1 VNPLLI
7 GPSLVVRALDD
18 LHAIALAAASLE
30 DIERRINERLGAIVA
45 LGEGV
50 DDRLAQVLEL
60 GDRIVALGA
69 RVDEITERVDRID
82 ARAESIMTTGEG
94 VEQAAKDVAVVGR
107 QIADALPVLQ
117 RAITMAE
124 PLEGAVERLGR
135 IVDRLPG
142 GMRARSGA

>member
-1 VNPLLI
+1 MNPLLI
-7 GPSLVVRALDD
+7 GPSLILRALDD
-18 LHAIALAAASLE
+18 LHAIAQAAASLE
-30 DIERRINERLGAIVA
+30 DVERRINERLAAIVE

-50 DDRLAQVLEL
+50 DERLAQVLEL
-60 GDRIVALGA
+60 GDRIVALG
-69 RVDEITERVDRID
+69 ERVDLIGE
-82 ARAESIMTTGEG
+82 RAEAILVTGER
-94 VEQAAKDVAVVGR
+94 VERSAKDVALVGR

-124 PLEGAVERLGR
+124 PLEGAVERLAR

>member
-1 VNPLLI
+1 MNPLLI
-7 GPSLVVRALDD
+7 GPSLLLRALDD
-18 LHAIALAAASLE
+18 LHTIAQAAAGLE
-30 DIERRINERLGAIVA
+30 DIERRIDARLAEIVA
-45 LGEGV
+45 LGERIAAL
-50 DDRLAQVLEL
+50 DDR
-60 GDRIVALGA
+60 
-69 RVDEITERVDRID
+69 VDGID
-82 ARAESIMTTGEG
+82 ARAVEILATGER

-142 GMRARSGA
+142 GVRARGGT

>member
-1 VNPLLI
+1 MNPLLI
-7 GPSLVVRALDD
+7 GPSLILRALDD
-18 LHAIALAAASLE
+18 LHAIAQAAASLE
-30 DIERRINERLGAIVA
+30 DVEQRINERLGAIVA

-50 DDRLAQVLEL
+50 DERLAEVLEL
-60 GDRIVALGA
+60 GDRIVALGG
-69 RVDEITERVDRID
+69 RVDLIDERAGAILATGERV
-82 ARAESIMTTGEG
+82 
-94 VEQAAKDVAVVGR
+94 EQSAKDVAVVGR